1 MFWGNSPHTSV
12 IFEMQKRVIKIT
24 MGYGYRESCR
34 ELFNE
39 LKILTFSSQYTFSLL
54 RFIVYY
60 RDYFVS
66 NIVYHNIN
74 MRQKKLFT
82 LASVIS
88 VHVSV
93 GSLLFRHQLFN
104 GLPKAIMDIS
114 GRPKKFKIALKHYL
128 LTCSFYSLDDFFF

>member
-1 MFWGNSPHTSV
+1 MSYGTMFWGNSPHTSV

-34 ELFNE
+34 ELLKE

-54 RFIVYY
+54 RFIVYN

-88 VHVSV
+88 VHVSE
-93 GSLLFRHQLFN
+93 GSLLVRHQNF
-104 GLPKAIMDIS
+104 
-114 GRPKKFKIALKHYL
+114 
-128 LTCSFYSLDDFFF
+128 